1 MNPITIYLSTC
12 DKTSYILPATIYL
25 YKKFI
30 NTMIPHFKIL
40 GFTKPELPDWENVEF
55 ISLSSEP
62 QDISKWSLYLHDYFI
77 TINDDLI
84 FLALDDFFPINF
96 INKKAYD
103 YVFDYMTN
111 NKNVGF
117 CILGQE
123 PNGGVVCDE
132 LKNIIIETEDF
143 FIYERKKH
151 INYQL
156 VLQPGIWNKKYLCKM
171 LSTQSTPW
179 LFELNNT
186 YIANNDNDYYNI
198 CSSKNLEYKNC
209 ILPFCT
215 NSSLSSKWNGI
226 CVLGLKHEYI
236 IELINN
242 KLITNN
248 NLMIGCGNIFIN
260 FDVNNKLDKSLFIL
274 MCLCNNITSWIQ
286 LYSDYY

>member
-1 MNPITIYLSTC
+1 
-12 DKTSYILPATIYL
+12 
-25 YKKFI
+25 
-30 NTMIPHFKIL
+30 
-40 GFTKPELPDWENVEF
+40 
-55 ISLSSEP
+55 
-62 QDISKWSLYLHDYFI
+62 
-77 TINDDLI
+77 
-84 FLALDDFFPINF
+84 
-96 INKKAYD
+96 
-103 YVFDYMTN
+103 
-111 NKNVGF
+111 
-117 CILGQE
+117 
-123 PNGGVVCDE
+123 
-132 LKNIIIETEDF
+132 
-143 FIYERKKH
+143 
-151 INYQL
+151 
-156 VLQPGIWNKKYLCKM
+156 M